1 MRTIFLRINGLA
13 GAFEDSPNK
22 LAGSEMSKFPVIRN
36 AWLCIDGPA
45 IHSFGTMDNLPQNL
59 LDSCDEWVDL
69 NGQWILPSFVDSHT
83 HIVFAKTREGEFV
96 DRIHGLSYEEIAK
109 RGGGILNSA
118 KVLRDTSEE
127 DLFASAA
134 GRLNE
139 ILSLGTGAVEIK
151 SGYGLSIDSEIKMLR
166 VIKAMEE
173 YSPIP
178 IRSTFLGAHAIPVE
192 YKDKREV
199 YIDQIVKEMLPI
211 IAEEELADFIDVFC
225 DRGFFTMEETEKI
238 LEAGAQYGLRPKIH
252 ANELDFTGGIQ
263 AGVKYGALSVDH
275 LECTGDEEIKV
286 LLESETM
293 PTLLPSTAFF
303 LGMENPPA
311 RKMIDSGLPIA
322 LASDYNPGSS
332 PSGSMPFVWSLA
344 CIKLRMDPNEA
355 LAAATLNGAY
365 AMGLEEELGSISPGK
380 RASFIITD
388 PAHDLAYFPYAFGT
402 NWIDSIWVDGMPMND
417 LSY

>member
-22 LAGSEMSKFPVIRN
+22 LAGSEMSKFRVIRN

-45 IHSFGTMDNLPQNL
+45 IHSFGTMDNLPQDL